1 MLEVHKAP
9 ALLEGTA
16 EWLARTSGILRAHVQ
31 DQSREMLDRRPRAN
45 AWSQTEILAHLADFE
60 VICFQARVET
70 ILAGLPVL
78 PMKPDKRAVDIPYA
92 AMNPFASLDRF
103 SQDREQ
109 SLKRIRQLSPDQ
121 LACRAVHAELGEI
134 TLGNLLAEW
143 VIHDLSHLRQ
153 LVMAAAEA
161 FLPAAGPWRPA
172 YPHLELG
179 AAA

>member
-1 MLEVHKAP
+1 MLEMLDGP
-9 ALLEGTA
+9 ALLEGAA
-16 EWLARTSGILRAHVQ
+16 EWLARTPGILGAHVQ
-31 DQSREMLDRRPRAN
+31 NQSREMLDRRPRAN

-92 AMNPFASLDRF
+92 AMNPFACLDRF
-103 SQDREQ
+103 SGDREQ

-121 LACRAVHAELGEI
+121 LTCRAVHAELGEI

-143 VIHDLSHLRQ
+143 VIHDLSHIRQ
-153 LVMAAAEA
+153 LIVAAAQS
-161 FLPAAGPWRPA
+161 FLPATGPWRSAYQPLEFWPA
-172 YPHLELG
+172 V
-179 AAA
+179 

>member
-1 MLEVHKAP
+1 
-9 ALLEGTA
+9 
-16 EWLARTSGILRAHVQ
+16 
-31 DQSREMLDRRPRAN
+31 MLDRRPRAN

-70 ILAGLPVL
+70 ILAGLPVI
-78 PMKPDKRAVDIPYA
+78 PMK
-92 AMNPFASLDRF
+92 
-103 SQDREQ
+103 
-109 SLKRIRQLSPDQ
+109 
-121 LACRAVHAELGEI
+121 LGEI

-172 YPHLELG
+172 YPHLELRTAG
-179 AAA
+179 